1 MTTQLT
7 RNTSTARPVAA
18 FVLPGLLAL
27 AMAIYLVGWGEGP
40 EDLNSLASRL
50 SYALFGGYLAA
61 TIVGAVVAVRA
72 GLAPPVVSWLVGAG
86 YGLVLSAVVALNILA
101 REPSWFLLLAG
112 PGQLLAMVGFG
123 IWAVWG
129 KRRQVFSLGVAFL
142 GAIGGLTAIIGSE
155 AGLSVL
161 IAGFWFALAA
171 QREVRSLRTSSA
183 FRT

>member
-7 RNTSTARPVAA
+7 SRTSTARPAAA

-27 AMAIYLVGWGEGP
+27 AIAIYLVGWGEGP
-40 EDLNSLASRL
+40 DDLTSLASRF

-72 GLAPPVVSWLVGAG
+72 GLAPPVVSWLVGGG
-86 YGLVLSAVVALNILA
+86 YGLVLTAVVALNVMA
-101 REPSWFLLLAG
+101 REPSWFLFLAG
-112 PGQLLAMVGFG
+112 PGQLLAMIGFG

-129 KRRQVFSLGVAFL
+129 KRHEVFNLGVALL
-142 GAIGGLTAIIGSE
+142 GVIGGLTAIIGSE

-161 IAGFWFALAA
+161 IAGFWFALVA
-171 QREVRSLRTSSA
+171 QREPR
-183 FRT
+183 

>member
-7 RNTSTARPVAA
+7 RPTSTARPAAA
-18 FVLPGLLAL
+18 FVVPGLLAL
-27 AMAIYLVGWGEGP
+27 VIAIYLVGWGEGP
-40 EDLNSLASRL
+40 DDLRSLASRF

-61 TIVGAVVAVRA
+61 TIVGAIVAVRA
-72 GLAPPVVSWLVGAG
+72 GVAPPVVSWLVGTG
-86 YGLVLSAVVALNILA
+86 YGLVLTAVVALNVLA
-101 REPSWFLLLAG
+101 REPSWFMFLAG
-112 PGQLLAMVGFG
+112 PGQLLAVIGFG

-129 KRRQVFSLGVAFL
+129 KRHQVFKLGVALL

-171 QREVRSLRTSSA
+171 QREPR
-183 FRT
+183 

>member
-1 MTTQLT
+1 MPEIFDPSPIAASRWRT
-7 RNTSTARPVAA
+7 RAWHSRQRGCGSERVPFPRSSRGGERDVCGGRSTASAVVDVR
-18 FVLPGLLAL
+18 G
-27 AMAIYLVGWGEGP
+27 G
-40 EDLNSLASRL
+40 RL
-50 SYALFGGYLAA
+50 SPTAWLAV
-61 TIVGAVVAVRA
+61 TGST
-72 GLAPPVVSWLVGAG
+72 SWLVGAG

-129 KRRQVFSLGVAFL
+129 KRRQVFNLGVALL

-171 QREVRSLRTSSA
+171 QREVRSSRTSSA